1 MSAPLARQ
9 LYSVRILRDV
19 ERPPSPRNRTHFAAF
34 WSGLALTIWV
44 ALDAHCQTPD
54 AFNLA
59 ATGTIQCM
67 AIQPDGNVLVG
78 GSFIALGGV
87 ARTSLGRLFNDG
99 TLDPTFNPV
108 ADWYVGAL
116 AVQSDSKILVAGFFT
131 QLAGQPRRYIGR
143 LYPDGSL
150 DPTFNPGASSLVSCL
165 AVQENGQILIGGQF
179 SQVAGHDCQGIARL
193 NEDGTL
199 DTTFTA
205 QAGGSYPIVYS
216 LAIQRDGKIL
226 VGGSFT
232 ALTGFPRNFI
242 GRLNPDGS
250 VDPDFNPGANGM
262 VNVFAVQPDGSIVVA
277 GSFSALGGQ
286 SAWNIGR
293 LNSAGV
299 FDATF
304 TPKPNGN
311 VFTLATQ
318 ADGRILLGGYFTQ
331 LGNEPCAYIGRL
343 NTDGT
348 PDTGFN
354 ATVGN
359 GTNWPAINSLAIQ
372 PDGKVLVGGEFTSL
386 NGRSCRNI
394 GRFTATQPATQDLKV
409 DLDNGTIT
417 WLRSGTSPEVW
428 RTIFDVAIDGST
440 WVSLG
445 DGQPINGGWEWHGA
459 TIPSGATIRARGF
472 VAGSYGSGSAW
483 FAETAIGPPA
493 ITSQPA
499 SRTNNAGT
507 GAGFV
512 VQAAG
517 TPPLTY
523 KWAKDGLAL
532 EETNGITG
540 THTSI
545 LCLSNILGASAG
557 AYSVVV
563 SNAEG
568 SVTSAVATLTVV
580 DPYITAQP
588 LSPNTGAGQT
598 VTLQVLVAGTEPIKY
613 QWRKNGIEL
622 PQGTGALL
630 TLPDVTPADQGNY
643 DVVVTNTFGSATSQV
658 AVVTLTATTD
668 SFNPNAN
675 NRVLALAVQAD
686 GKVLVGGNFTQ
697 IAGQTCRGLAR
708 VNSDGSFDTSFN
720 SGVTGSV
727 YCVALEPDSKM
738 IVGGTFSAPGGQL
751 PICIGRLNSDGSAD
765 DVFNTTAN
773 GRVNCLAIQPDGK
786 ILLGGSFS
794 SLCQQSRNFLGRL
807 NRDGT
812 LDPTFAPKIV
822 YSGISP
828 PGIYAMALQPDGK
841 IIVGGAIS
849 SLGGQTRNY
858 LGRLNSDGSVDTA
871 FNPGANNIVECFAF
885 EANGRLLV
893 GGEFT
898 TLAGQTCTNIGRLTL
913 EGNLDTSFNPRANKG
928 VWAIALQTDGKILAA
943 GNFSTLGGIARTNI
957 GRLNPDGTLDTS
969 FSVQVTPRTPVVFPS
984 INALAIQSDG
994 RILVGGWLASLAGQ
1008 LRNGIGRLMNTDIA
1022 TESLSFDGSS
1032 ITWMRGGTGPEI
1044 SFATFDFSVNG
1055 IDWTAVGGGVR
1066 VPGGWRVEDISLP
1079 INGIVRARGCV
1090 NGGNYGGSAWFV
1102 QNLSAPVII
1111 TPDRMTAFRLN
1122 QFGFN
1127 VEGPSDTQI
1136 IIEASPD
1143 LRSWTLLATNLF
1155 QTSSFY
1161 FCDPNTTNFSSR
1173 FYRARVTR
1181 QQGSPP
1187 FSVAQIRPGP
1197 TTAVL
1202 APRKQSTEFRH
1213 ADCEPHLFCGVPG
1226 HCPNPRIAGIR

>member
-1 MSAPLARQ
+1 MSDALARQ
-9 LYSVRILRDV
+9 LFSVRILRSV
-19 ERPPSPRNRTHFAAF
+19 ERPLTARNRTRFAAYCG
-34 WSGLALTIWV
+34 GLALTLWV
-44 ALDAHCQTPD
+44 ALDAHCQMPD
-54 AFNLA
+54 AFDPG
-59 ATGTIQCM
+59 ATGSIQCM

-87 ARTSLGRLFNDG
+87 ARTRIGRLFSDG
-99 TLDPTFNPV
+99 TLDPTFNPG
-108 ADWYVGAL
+108 ANGYVGAL
-116 AVQSDSKILVAGFFT
+116 GVQSDSKILVAGFFT

-143 LYPDGSL
+143 LFPDGTL
-150 DPTFNPGASSLVSCL
+150 DTTFNPGATSLVSCL
-165 AVQENGQILIGGQF
+165 AVQENGQILVGGQF
-179 SQVAGHDCQGIARL
+179 GQVAGHDCQGIARL
-193 NEDGTL
+193 NQDGTL
-199 DTTFTA
+199 DTTFTP

-232 ALTGFPRNFI
+232 ALTGLPRNFI
-242 GRLNPDGS
+242 GRLNLDGS
-250 VDPDFNPGANGM
+250 VDPDFNPGANGI
-262 VNVFAVQPDGSIVVA
+262 VNAFAVQPDGLIVVA

-286 SAWNIGR
+286 SAWSIGR

-299 FDATF
+299 FDGTF
-304 TPKPNGN
+304 TAKVNGN

-331 LGNEPCAYIGRL
+331 LGPEPCACIGRL
-343 NTDGT
+343 NADGT

-354 ATVGN
+354 AVAGN
-359 GTNWPAINSLAIQ
+359 GTNWPTINSLAIQ
-372 PDGKVLVGGEFTSL
+372 PDGKVLVGGEFASL
-386 NGRSCRNI
+386 NEQPRKNI
-394 GRFTATQPATQDLKV
+394 ARVTATQPATQDLKV
-409 DLDNGTIT
+409 DLDSGTIN
-417 WLRSGTSPEVW
+417 WLRTGTSPEVW
-428 RTIFDVAIDGST
+428 RTMFDVSIDGST

-445 DGQPINGGWEWHGA
+445 DGQPISGGWEWHGA

-472 VAGSYGSGSAW
+472 VAGSYESGSDW

-523 KWAKDGLAL
+523 KWAKDGLDL
-532 EETNGITG
+532 EETNGTTG
-540 THTSI
+540 TQTSTM
-545 LCLSNILGASAG
+545 CLSNILGANAG

-568 SVTSAVATLTVV
+568 SVTSAVAALTVV
-580 DPYITAQP
+580 DPYITVHP
-588 LSPNTGAGQT
+588 LSLNTGAGQT
-598 VTLQVLVAGTEPIKY
+598 VTLQVLVAGTEPLTY

-630 TLPDVTPADQGNY
+630 TLPVVKPADQGSY
-643 DVVVTNTFGSATSQV
+643 DVVVTNSFGSVTSQV
-658 AVVTLTATTD
+658 AVVTLTATAD

-708 VNSDGSFDTSFN
+708 LNADGPFDSSFN
-720 SGVTGSV
+720 SGVTGNV
-727 YCVALEPDSKM
+727 YCVALEPDSRI
-738 IVGGTFSAPGGQL
+738 IVGGNFSAPGGRL
-751 PICIGRLNSDGSAD
+751 PICIGRLNPDGSVD
-765 DVFNTTAN
+765 DAFNTTAN

-786 ILLGGSFS
+786 ILVGGSFS

-822 YSGISP
+822 YSGGSP
-828 PGIYAMALQPDGK
+828 PGVYAMALQPDGK
-841 IIVGGAIS
+841 IVVGGAIS

-885 EANGRLLV
+885 EANGGLLV

-913 EGNLDTSFNPRANKG
+913 EGTLDTSFNPRANRG
-928 VWAIALQTDGKILAA
+928 VWAIAPQTDGKILAA
-943 GNFSTLGGIARTNI
+943 GSFSTLGGIARTNI

-969 FSVQVTPRTPVVFPS
+969 FSIQLTATVPFISAS

-994 RILVGGWLASLAGQ
+994 RVLVGGWFASLAGQ

-1022 TESLSFDGSS
+1022 SESLSFDDSS
-1032 ITWMRGGTGPEI
+1032 ITWVRGGTGPEI

-1066 VPGGWRVEDISLP
+1066 VPGGWRVEDLSLP
-1079 INGIVRARGCV
+1079 MNGIVRARGYV

-1111 TPDRMTAFRLN
+1111 TPGRMSGFGLN
-1122 QFGFN
+1122 QFEFN

-1136 IIEASPD
+1136 VIETSPD
-1143 LRSWTLLATNLF
+1143 LRDWTVLATNLF

-1161 FCDPNTTNFSSR
+1161 YCDPSTTNLSSR
-1173 FYRARVTR
+1173 FYRARVSR
-1181 QQGSPP
+1181 
-1187 FSVAQIRPGP
+1187 
-1197 TTAVL
+1197 
-1202 APRKQSTEFRH
+1202 
-1213 ADCEPHLFCGVPG
+1213 
-1226 HCPNPRIAGIR
+1226 